1 MNKEVERIKKE
12 YDEKIMKINN
22 LKEKSRKNNINF
34 IKEYEK
40 AVNSRTLST
49 KEAYEKYKENN
60 KALQDE
66 YDALKEELRID

>member
-12 YDEKIMKINN
+12 YDEKIKKINN
-22 LKEKSRKNNINF
+22 LREKSRKNNINF

-40 AVNSRTLST
+40 AVSHTLST